1 MQEKISALM
10 DGELDAE
17 DASVL
22 IEQFRNTEELRE
34 QWVAYHLISDT
45 LGQSEA
51 RSFDITRRVNARLAA
66 EPAVP
71 DMSAVPPVS
80 IHGPTTKRRP
90 VAYAAAAS
98 IAAVV
103 VGGWMSLQTT
113 QAPHPLQQN
122 VADNQPAPVTAYPAI
137 PATASM
143 TASAPAQINDYLLA
157 HRGFSPSIAM
167 QGVAPYMRTA
177 VESRENLGR

>member
-45 LGQSEA
+45 LGQSEV
-51 RSFDITRRVNARLAA
+51 RHFDITRRVNARLASEPA
-66 EPAVP
+66 LLAVPAVP
-71 DMSAVPPVS
+71 
-80 IHGPTTKRRP
+80 IRRPTTKRRP

-122 VADNQPAPVTAYPAI
+122 LADNKPAPVTAYPAI

-157 HRGFSPSIAM
+157 HRGFSPSVAM

>member
-45 LGQSEA
+45 LGQSEV
-51 RSFDITRRVNARLAA
+51 RPFDIARRVNARLASEPVLSA
-66 EPAVP
+66 APAVP
-71 DMSAVPPVS
+71 
-80 IHGPTTKRRP
+80 IHRLRTKRRP

-122 VADNQPAPVTAYPAI
+122 VADNKPAPVTAYPAI

-157 HRGFSPSIAM
+157 HRGFSPNIAM

-177 VESRENLGR
+177 AESRENLGR